1 MGHFEDLKD
10 EARETLSHVWGFVR
24 YDNREV
30 TNYGND
36 FNCFDW
42 NGMEFN
48 TEDLETTLHF
58 LFPE

>member
-10 EARETLSHVWGFVR
+10 EAREKLSHVWEFVR

-36 FNCFDW
+36 FHCFDW
-42 NGMEFN
+42 TGMEFN
-48 TEDLETTLHF
+48 TEDLETALQF